1 MKFLLDQNL
10 SPQTALF
17 LKNLGLEAID
27 VREVGLSGKED
38 DEIYAYAVRH
48 KCIIITFDH
57 EFAYKYISRGDL
69 EGLIIIRLHPQTIYN
84 IHELLKQ
91 FFGSVGQDKIAK
103 SISVLE
109 RSKFKIRKIRNGE

>member
-10 SPQTALF
+10 SPQTTLF
-17 LKNLGLEAID
+17 LRTLGVNAID
-27 VREVGLSGKED
+27 VREVGLGGKD
-38 DEIYAYAVRH
+38 DDAIYTYAVLH

-69 EGLIIIRLHPQTIYN
+69 EGLIIIRLHPQTLHN
-84 IHELLKQ
+84 IHEMLKQ
-91 FFGSVGQDKIAK
+91 FFGSVDKDKIFK

-109 RSKFKIRKIRNGE
+109 RGKFRMRKIKKGA

>member
-17 LKNLGLEAID
+17 LKFLGINAVD
-27 VREVGLSGKED
+27 VREVGLGGKED

-48 KCIIITFDH
+48 RCVIITFDH
-57 EFAYKYISRGDL
+57 EFAYKYMFRGDL
-69 EGLIIIRLHPQTIYN
+69 EGLIIIRLHPQTLHN
-84 IHELLKQ
+84 IHEILKH
-91 FFGSVGQDKIAK
+91 FFESVDKDKILK

-109 RSKFKIRKIRNGE
+109 RGKFRMRKIKDGA

>member
-17 LKNLGLEAID
+17 LKTLGIDAID

-38 DEIYAYAVRH
+38 DEIYDYAVLH
-48 KCIIITFDH
+48 KCVIITFDH
-57 EFAYKYISRGDL
+57 EFAYKYVFRGDL

-91 FFGSVGQDKIAK
+91 FFENIPQDKMAK
-103 SISVLE
+103 SICVLE
-109 RSKFKIRKIRNGE
+109 RGKFRIRKIKNGI